1 MAICG
6 GTEAGLSADGVAW
19 PRMPTKAT
27 SRRKRCSTRF
37 TAGTSYT
44 RPYSITTTSS
54 SAMTRKD
61 MLSTWTEGDD
71 IIGVHVL
78 PRDVHPRRA
87 HRHPGNRKSTH
98 AARLLGKD
106 ALHVG
111 NRDMTLECHAV
122 YTRFMAG

>member
-1 MAICG
+1 
-6 GTEAGLSADGVAW
+6 
-19 PRMPTKAT
+19 
-27 SRRKRCSTRF
+27 
-37 TAGTSYT
+37 
-44 RPYSITTTSS
+44 
-54 SAMTRKD
+54 MTRKD

-78 PRDVHPRRA
+78 PRDFHPRRA

-122 YTRFMAG
+122 YNRCMAG